1 MKSPVLK
8 YPFRVMLVLWGVCG
22 FLTAP
27 LWAQQRPRVLT
38 NDDLRQSPRVWAVRS
53 EARGN
58 AGGPAAPA
66 EEVQPPPTP
75 LTLPELVT
83 ARLLSFS
90 RSVQTHGIYFEALDG
105 TPVLNINENVLYNP
119 ASVTKVMTSMAALE
133 ALGVDYRYVTRIG
146 YTGAIDW
153 ATGTLMGD
161 LVISGENDPSFATES
176 LFLIGEKLREIGVR
190 HVQGNI
196 RIGSGVLLNMR
207 SQPAVIGHE
216 ILVALDRS
224 RWTPRTEALWNA
236 VRSLKAFSQITDYQG
251 ISIKPG
257 NALADDYTTPRR
269 PLLEY
274 RSSPLLKILKTI
286 NAYSHNEMTHV
297 VGARV
302 GGAAGVR
309 RYLIEKVGIPPQE
322 VYLQTTSG
330 LGHNAITPRAT
341 VKLMRYAVNWLGKRK
356 ISLGEL
362 LPIAGIDSGTLQ
374 RRFTSPDLVG
384 TVIGKTGTLSSTSAL
399 AGIVYTQ
406 KRGLLFFAIL
416 ERGSPHNLRPLQ
428 EEIISMVAAD
438 SGGALPLALGS
449 EMSPSLCEDA
459 VVAESAAVRTAAL
472 VR

>member
-1 MKSPVLK
+1 MKYPVLK
-8 YPFRVMLVLWGVCG
+8 NLFRTTFAVWGVG
-22 FLTAP
+22 ALLTTS
-27 LWAQQRPRVLT
+27 LWAQQRPRIVT
-38 NDDLRQSPRVWAVRS
+38 NDDVRQSPTVRA
-53 EARGN
+53 ARGDARS
-58 AGGPAAPA
+58 AGGPAAPV
-66 EEVQPPPTP
+66 EEAAPLPAP
-75 LTLPELVT
+75 LTLPDLVM

-90 RSVQTHGIYFEALDG
+90 RSTQLHGIYFEALDG
-105 TPVLNINENVLYNP
+105 APVLSINENLLYNP

-133 ALGVDYRYVTRIG
+133 ALGVDYRYTTRIG

-161 LVISGENDPSFATES
+161 LVVSGENDPSFATES

-190 HVQGNI
+190 SIQGNI
-196 RIGSGVLLNMR
+196 RIGRGVLLNMR
-207 SQPAVIGHE
+207 SQPAVVGQE
-216 ILVALDRS
+216 MLAALDRN
-224 RWTPRTEALWNA
+224 RWTPKTEAVWNA
-236 VRSLKAFSQITDYQG
+236 VRGIKAFSRMPDYQG
-251 ISIKPG
+251 VSITPG
-257 NALADDYTTPRR
+257 NAIADDHTTPRY

-274 RSSPLLKILKTI
+274 RSSPLLRILKAI
-286 NAYSHNEMTHV
+286 NAYSNNEMTHV

-309 RYLIEKVGIPPQE
+309 RYLIEKVGVPSQE

-330 LGHNAITPRAT
+330 LGQNAVTPRAT
-341 VKLMRYAVNWLGKRK
+341 VKLMRYAVNWLEKRK

-362 LPIAGIDSGTLQ
+362 LPIAGIDNGTLQ
-374 RRFTSPDLVG
+374 RRFTSPDLLG

-416 ERGSPHNLRPLQ
+416 ERGSPHSLRPLQ

-438 SGGALPLALGS
+438 SGGAVPLALGS

-459 VVAESAAVRTAAL
+459 LVAEVAAARTATA
-472 VR
+472 R